1 MRIAQ
6 IEPLYEAIPPKSY
19 GGTERVVSY
28 HTEALVEAGH
38 EVTLFASGN
47 SQTTAKLDSVWPQAL
62 RLDST
67 IRDRMAP
74 IILQLTEVF
83 RRAHEFDILHF
94 HLDYLPFPLF
104 TNQSTPF
111 LTTLHGRL
119 DLPELEPIFSTYDK
133 ALVVSISNNQ
143 RTYMPQANWLS
154 TIHHGLPETLL
165 TPNFQVQPHYL
176 AFLGRICPEKAVDRA
191 IRIAGATG
199 MKLRI
204 AAKIDEVDRLY
215 FETEIKDLFTLPH
228 VEYIGEISEAE
239 KSKFLG
245 NAFGL
250 LFPINW
256 PEAFGLVMIEAM
268 ACGTPVIA
276 FNRGS
281 VPEVIED
288 GVTGFIVEDELS
300 AITAVKRLHSLSRA
314 EIRK

>member
-1 MRIAQ
+1 
-6 IEPLYEAIPPKSY
+6 
-19 GGTERVVSY
+19 
-28 HTEALVEAGH
+28 
-38 EVTLFASGN
+38 
-47 SQTTAKLDSVWPQAL
+47 
-62 RLDST
+62 
-67 IRDRMAP
+67 
-74 IILQLTEVF
+74 
-83 RRAHEFDILHF
+83 
-94 HLDYLPFPLF
+94 
-104 TNQSTPF
+104 
-111 LTTLHGRL
+111 
-119 DLPELEPIFSTYDK
+119 
-133 ALVVSISNNQ
+133 
-143 RTYMPQANWLS
+143 MPQANWLS
-154 TIHHGLPETLL
+154 TTHHGLPETLL

>member
-6 IEPLYEAIPPKSY
+6 IAPLYEAIPPKFY

-28 HTEALVEAGH
+28 LTEALVDAGH
-38 EVTLFASGN
+38 EVTLFASGD
-47 SQTTAKLDSVWPQAL
+47 SQTTAKLESVWPQAL

-119 DLPELEPIFSTYDK
+119 DLPELQPIFSTYDK
-133 ALVVSISNNQ
+133 AFVVSISNNQ

-165 TPNFQVQPHYL
+165 TPNFQVQPRYL

-191 IRIAGATG
+191 IRISGATG

-204 AAKIDEVDRLY
+204 AAKIDEVDRVY

-239 KSKFLG
+239 KSEFLG

-268 ACGTPVIA
+268 CQLVYRGPV
-276 FNRGS
+276 F
-281 VPEVIED
+281 
-288 GVTGFIVEDELS
+288 
-300 AITAVKRLHSLSRA
+300 
-314 EIRK
+314 